1 MLDGAVGVAL
11 AASRR
16 VAYESSDDKPWIR
29 PSGVPAPPP
38 PDCHATCAPLDKNRC
53 EYTAGCAYDDGALAC
68 VSHVTAEPCP
78 PPPDRPELF
87 PCAAGV
93 RFDVDASRDAG
104 ERVSNVEVN
113 PGLAASGGGA
123 WVAVDASATYVVVA
137 PALVADVLSGTA
149 LPGYEVF
156 NRTEVA
162 LSKTEVMSSDEFW
175 VLTEARALAEH
186 AESVETLAAPPV
198 AEFAVKS
205 YVAPDGVKHTRE
217 TFDDPWGTFEKECV
231 YARPDAPGAPAL
243 PRRVHAR
250 RGQPVGRARGDGG
263 AGGGGEARVV
273 QRDVRAGGAER
284 DDAPPRVRASAVLR
298 RRRFAESPRRRAA
311 ERVLP
316 RPGVVPGRGEP
327 RRGGEREP
335 RPRRRERSFRRGDD
349 VGSLADSDGE
359 GGV

>member
-1 MLDGAVGVAL
+1 
-11 AASRR
+11 
-16 VAYESSDDKPWIR
+16 
-29 PSGVPAPPP
+29 
-38 PDCHATCAPLDKNRC
+38 
-53 EYTAGCAYDDGALAC
+53 
-68 VSHVTAEPCP
+68 
-78 PPPDRPELF
+78 
-87 PCAAGV
+87 
-93 RFDVDASRDAG
+93 
-104 ERVSNVEVN
+104 
-113 PGLAASGGGA
+113 
-123 WVAVDASATYVVVA
+123 
-137 PALVADVLSGTA
+137 
-149 LPGYEVF
+149 
-156 NRTEVA
+156 
-162 LSKTEVMSSDEFW
+162 MSSDEFW

-231 YARPDAPGAPAL
+231 YARPDAPGAPAYPGAFTHDAGSL
-243 PRRVHAR
+243 WVAR
-250 RGQPVGRARGDGG
+250 EAMAARAEEEKPEWFN
-263 AGGGGEARVV
+263 ATFARVAPSATTL
-273 QRDVRAGGAER
+273 RRA
-284 DDAPPRVRASAVLR
+284 RASAVLR